1 MTTTP
6 TRRDAFGS
14 TVGFVL
20 GILVGLLV
28 AAPAFPDSASVMLG
42 GIELGSLEAGL
53 LAAGVAVLA
62 VPFAVCVLY
71 FLFASA
77 E

>member
-6 TRRDAFGS
+6 TRRDTFGS

-28 AAPAFPDSASVMLG
+28 AAPAFPDSASVMLR
-42 GIELGSLEAGL
+42 GIEFSSVEAGL
-53 LAAGVAVLA
+53 IAAGIAILA

-71 FLFASA
+71 FLFASV